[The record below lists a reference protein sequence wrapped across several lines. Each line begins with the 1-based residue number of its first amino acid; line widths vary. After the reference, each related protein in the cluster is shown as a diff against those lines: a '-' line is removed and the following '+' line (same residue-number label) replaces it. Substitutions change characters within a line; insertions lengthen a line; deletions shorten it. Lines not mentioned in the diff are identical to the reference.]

1 MSLTGDKPTGTVP
14 AINNDD
20 DNDESDVELEGMD
33 LEGDEGGDDDD
44 VDMEPAIAA
53 TDEVENNVEVA
64 EKLATEDHDE
74 LEAAHREQKELM
86 AAERNK
92 VAPVA
97 DDGNAT
103 MEDKLQF
110 LLSQSEVFAHF
121 LAGSVAASNKKG
133 GNGKKKGSRGKKNR
147 MTEAEEDA
155 QLLKTAQSK
164 RSVIRLNKQVRHL
177 IISKKHRVFICLI
190 RKDAERMNETLCE
203 ISSLNKRNV
212 LYFFSLCC
220 DGDFIAL
227 YSG

>member
-20 DNDESDVELEGMD
+20 DNNESDVELEGMD

-110 LLSQSEVFAHF
+110 LLSQSDVFAHF
-121 LAGSVAASNKKG
+121 LAGSVAASDKKR

-177 IISKKHRVFICLI
+177 KSSKKHRVFICLI

-212 LYFFSLCC
+212 L
-220 DGDFIAL
+220 
-227 YSG
+227 